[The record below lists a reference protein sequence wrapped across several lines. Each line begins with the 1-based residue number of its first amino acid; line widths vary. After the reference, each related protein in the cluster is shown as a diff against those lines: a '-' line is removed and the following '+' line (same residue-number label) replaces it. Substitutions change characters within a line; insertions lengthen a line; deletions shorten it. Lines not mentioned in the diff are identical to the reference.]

1 MVGEDPE
8 RVDVLL
14 QMDVGT
20 ADDVENVQMND
31 AAHHYNVAPHGVTIT
46 DEFRD
51 VPSPDAWVANGAVLG
66 DTEVLGFGGATRDHL
81 IADDAPVSD
90 AVGTTV
96 LLTTG

>member
-31 AAHHYNVAPHGVTIT
+31 DAHHYDVAPHGVTMT

-51 VPSPDAWVANGAVLG
+51 APSPDA
-66 DTEVLGFGGATRDHL
+66 
-81 IADDAPVSD
+81 
-90 AVGTTV
+90 
-96 LLTTG
+96 

>member
-31 AAHHYNVAPHGVTIT
+31 VAHHYNVAPHGVTLI

-51 VPSPDAWVANGAVLG
+51 APRTPRRRTAIRRFLALAVRR
-66 DTEVLGFGGATRDHL
+66 A
-81 IADDAPVSD
+81 II
-90 AVGTTV
+90 
-96 LLTTG
+96 